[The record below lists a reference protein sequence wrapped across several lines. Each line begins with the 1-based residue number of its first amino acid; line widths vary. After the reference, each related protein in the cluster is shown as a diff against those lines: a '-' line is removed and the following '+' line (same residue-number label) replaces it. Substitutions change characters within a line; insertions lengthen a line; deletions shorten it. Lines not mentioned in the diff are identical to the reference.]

1 MRRFICYTSLL
12 TMSLAMLGC
21 GQTGAL
27 HLPSDPNY
35 DKRAKYLLYS
45 QPQSDKTSKDKTSK
59 DKTSKDKTSTPDHSA
74 SSQPVPS
81 SP

>member
-1 MRRFICYTSLL
+1 
-12 TMSLAMLGC
+12 MLGC

-45 QPQSDKTSKDKTSK
+45 QPQSDKTSKDKTS
-59 DKTSKDKTSTPDHSA
+59 TPDHSA

>member
-1 MRRFICYTSLL
+1 MRLVICCISV
-12 TMSLAMLGC
+12 LATGFALVGC
-21 GQTGAL
+21 GQSGAL
-27 HLPSDPNY
+27 QLPSDPNY

-45 QPQSDKTSKDKTSK
+45 QPQSDKTSKDKTS
-59 DKTSKDKTSTPDHSA
+59 TPDHSA

>member
-59 DKTSKDKTSTPDHSA
+59 DKTSTPDHSA

>member
-45 QPQSDKTSKDKTSK
+45 QPQSDKTS
-59 DKTSKDKTSTPDHSA
+59 TPDHSA

>member
-45 QPQSDKTSKDKTSK
+45 QPQSDKTSKDKTS
-59 DKTSKDKTSTPDHSA
+59 TPDHSA
-74 SSQPVPS
+74 SSQPVSS